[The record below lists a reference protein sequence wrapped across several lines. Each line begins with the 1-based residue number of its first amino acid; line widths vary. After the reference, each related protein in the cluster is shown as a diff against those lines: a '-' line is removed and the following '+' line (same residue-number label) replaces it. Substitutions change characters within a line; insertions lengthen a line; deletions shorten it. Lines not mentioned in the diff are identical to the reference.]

1 MTVICDG
8 SVVARHARSWAK
20 QIVVTDP
27 VHAATAAR
35 MRQALAMDRE
45 RRAAATRHHTDGHA
59 VALRALPDYD
69 ALFGV
74 DFDPLSTK
82 ASNE

>member
-1 MTVICDG
+1 VFCDG
-8 SVVARHARSWAK
+8 QVVARHQRSWAK

-27 VHAATAAR
+27 VHAATAQR
-35 MRQALAMDRE
+35 MREALALDRQK
-45 RRAAATRHHTDGHA
+45 RQAATRHHTDGHA

-74 DFDPLSTK
+74 DFDPASTR